1 MFLGRLYMLMKTS
14 ALGARDPALDR
25 IQGKTYKPARRRPRR
40 YGAPNAERQTA
51 TTRSAVP
58 QTTGRKPRRYK
69 PDGRALAR
77 PHDAWARA
85 RASLLDLD
93 FGADV
98 LELLLDRRR
107 FFLRDSFLN
116 RLGRALD
123 QVLRFLQAEARD
135 LANDF
140 DDIDLV
146 AAHFGQRRRELGLLL
161 GGSRCAAGCRA
172 AAGYCHG
179 HGRRR
184 RHAELLLELLHE
196 LRELEDGDSLD
207 VVDYFLLTECHSI
220 APDDE

>member
-1 MFLGRLYMLMKTS
+1 
-14 ALGARDPALDR
+14 
-25 IQGKTYKPARRRPRR
+25 
-40 YGAPNAERQTA
+40 
-51 TTRSAVP
+51 
-58 QTTGRKPRRYK
+58 
-69 PDGRALAR
+69 
-77 PHDAWARA
+77 
-85 RASLLDLD
+85 
-93 FGADV
+93 
-98 LELLLDRRR
+98 
-107 FFLRDSFLN
+107 
-116 RLGRALD
+116 LGRALD

-161 GGSRCAAGCRA
+161 GGSCCA

-220 APDDE
+220 APDDESYCCLLTTIPISSSPPAPARSADRAARRSTRSPAG

>member
-25 IQGKTYKPARRRPRR
+25 IQGKTYKTARRRARR
-40 YGAPNAERQTA
+40 YGAPNAERRTA

-77 PHDAWARA
+77 SPDGRAVARPHDAWARA
-85 RASLLDLD
+85 RAPLLDLD

-146 AAHFGQRRRELGLLL
+146 AAHFGQGRRELGLLL

-207 VVDYFLLTECHSI
+207 VV
-220 APDDE
+220 